1 MELTKTDGRTAH
13 LASLPDERAATDPGG
28 ACIDD
33 DRLALTNA
41 EFATRVRAA
50 AEAFSDLGVGSGDV
64 VAALL
69 ANRVELVVTMF
80 AAWRVGAALTPI
92 NPALTAVEAAFQVED
107 SGARVVVHEGAVLDL
122 PRQGTLEPATL
133 PVTPARPEGLAAA
146 DTDALALLIYPS
158 GTTGKPKGVML
169 D

>member
-1 MELTKTDGRTAH
+1 MDVTKTDGRTVH

-50 AEAFSDLGVGSGDV
+50 AEAFRHHGVGAGDV
-64 VAALL
+64 VAVLL

-80 AAWRVGAALTPI
+80 AAWRLGAALTPI
-92 NPALTAVEAAFQVED
+92 NPALTAGEAMFQIED
-107 SGARVVVHEGAVLDL
+107 SGARVVVHEGATIEMPGV
-122 PRQGTLEPATL
+122 AA
-133 PVTPARPEGLAAA
+133 VAAA
-146 DTDALALLIYPS
+146 ALP
-158 GTTGKPKGVML
+158 
-169 D
+169 